1 MGKTK
6 LRIMGTSEEV
16 QELVSLLSAI
26 VDVSSISKEYPNRG
40 SNEVRVYVDC
50 TIDESNPYTKAMKQ
64 YAEYKNQIGS
74 IMIVAATPEGEIIE
88 THVATSSKS
97 FLIMYA
103 HFLSDKFTDSL
114 RDHMKEFEHSIQ
126 DNSEVQ

>member
-6 LRIMGTSEEV
+6 LRIMGISEEV

-50 TIDESNPYTKAMKQ
+50 TIDESNPYTKAMKE
-64 YAEYKNQIGS
+64 YAEYKNQIGATQIIATTS
-74 IMIVAATPEGEIIE
+74 DGKFYETHAATS
-88 THVATSSKS
+88 AKA
-97 FLIMYA
+97 FLKLIYYV
-103 HFLSDKFTDSL
+103 LSDEFNDSL
-114 RDHMKEFEHSIQ
+114 KDQMKEFEHSIQ